1 MHEIMDGF
9 EDPEYIEITANIAKY
24 HHEKWDGT
32 GYPDNLKGS
41 EIPLCARI
49 MAIADVFDALVSPRV
64 YKSPMSYEE
73 AFEIIKEGSG
83 IHFDPII
90 AQEFLNIK
98 EKAAS
103 VNESFKF
110 IE

>member
-1 MHEIMDGF
+1 
-9 EDPEYIEITANIAKY
+9 
-24 HHEKWDGT
+24 
-32 GYPDNLKGS
+32 
-41 EIPLCARI
+41 

-73 AFEIIKEGSG
+73 AFAIIEEGSG

-90 AQEFLNIK
+90 AEEFLNIK

-103 VNESFKF
+103 INESFKR
-110 IE
+110 ID